1 MAYIEERTIVPAEYH
16 SPAALMFRRVVYFAL
31 NILEVL
37 LALRLVF
44 RAFGATAAA
53 GFIRFINDLTRPFVS
68 PFQGIFAATR
78 TDVGSIEWATV
89 MAMIVYALAAALLI
103 QLVRVLTPAH
113 RH

>member
-44 RAFGATAAA
+44 RAFGLIASIIGVYTV
-53 GFIRFINDLTRPFVS
+53 RTPRQDSSDLS
-68 PFQGIFAATR
+68 
-78 TDVGSIEWATV
+78 
-89 MAMIVYALAAALLI
+89 MI
-103 QLVRVLTPAH
+103 
-113 RH
+113 